1 MTHFI
6 KHILYIYK
14 LNCEDTLTMPA
25 ATKPT
30 GPPALKREETPKM
43 LLKFKR
49 KDSLLGVQKT
59 TVKKMAD
66 LLGFN
71 ETEVVHYALSKL
83 AKEIIPAYELDDGPL
98 TESELK
104 KIKVLSG
111 VDQNMVM
118 TSALFA

>member
-1 MTHFI
+1 MR
-6 KHILYIYK
+6 
-14 LNCEDTLTMPA
+14 N
-25 ATKPT
+25 ATKPIT
-30 GPPALKREETPKM
+30 SETLKKVETPKM

-49 KDSLLGVQKT
+49 KDSLLGVQKS

-71 ETEVVHYALSKL
+71 ETDVVHFALSKL

-104 KIKVLSG
+104 KIRIISG
-111 VDQNMVM
+111 IDQNMAM

>member
-1 MTHFI
+1 
-6 KHILYIYK
+6 
-14 LNCEDTLTMPA
+14 MPA

-30 GPPALKREETPKM
+30 GPPALKREETPNM

>member
-14 LNCEDTLTMPA
+14 LISEDTLIMRN
-25 ATKPT
+25 ATKPIT
-30 GPPALKREETPKM
+30 SETLKKVETPKM

-49 KDSLLGVQKT
+49 KDSLLGVQKS

-71 ETEVVHYALSKL
+71 ETDVVHFALSKL

-104 KIKVLSG
+104 KIRIISG
-111 VDQNMVM
+111 IDQNMAM